1 MTLSPCAE
9 FVLSSCPI
17 MLGLEAV
24 VLEQQQRS
32 REELC
37 EMEGLLNVA
46 KREHTKAVVQLQQLQ
61 RQVEREKERA
71 IQAAVMSK
79 AQVKWCSVLLTLY
92 CYPRSQTP
100 HQHVGCNMCKKKNTT
115 EKPTR
120 SLETRL

>member
-1 MTLSPCAE
+1 MSPCAE
-9 FVLSSCPI
+9 FALSSVPFI
-17 MLGLEAV
+17 LGLEAT

-71 IQAAVMSK
+71 MQAAEMCK
-79 AQVKWCSVLLTLY
+79 AQVKWHSVLVILLDKY
-92 CYPRSQTP
+92 IASLIPRLLS
-100 HQHVGCNMCKKKNTT
+100 
-115 EKPTR
+115 
-120 SLETRL
+120 